1 MAESVAKG
9 GGALV
14 AARMVGMLFSFLL
27 FLVLARHSV
36 IEAGTFRTIL
46 TYLIISESLGML
58 GMQRWLTVEIAS
70 NQENR
75 WRLFLATSTVMLV
88 VSITLSILYAVISYA
103 GFYGDDLNQGLR
115 LAVLAVIPTG
125 IYQCIQSVWVGEGK
139 NGLLSK
145 YNAIE
150 YIVRCAIGIA
160 LIYLGYSVIYVILVF
175 VVMRWVMALYALA
188 CIGEHLQRDTWRP
201 DAAEMRHVLHDAP
214 KFVTIIV
221 AFLLLRNSALVL
233 IPAIIDE
240 AETAFYAVAYQ
251 LFDLILL
258 IPSVLAI
265 TSNRMFVDKAEQSV
279 VALKRVSTQLL
290 SLFSIVMFPCIA
302 VTLVFAPN
310 FLHAL
315 YGQDYLRSAPV
326 LMFLMIASG
335 FAMLDMV
342 LSQIMMARK
351 DYKND
356 MMSVVIGGGV
366 AVVLTTALTYSYG
379 ATGAAAALMIALLVT
394 VLSRMKMLS
403 VLFPAK
409 LFLTSLWRPV
419 VAACLSFGVAYSAV
433 HQLDMLSSVQTSKF
447 LWIAFV
453 PLVLGIYIVFLYLLG
468 GINIAKRSRLRKFL
482 FH

>member
-1 MAESVAKG
+1 MPESVAKG

-14 AARMVGMLFSFLL
+14 AARMVGMVFSFLL

-36 IEAGTFRTIL
+36 VEAGTFRTIL

-58 GMQRWLTVEIAS
+58 GMQRWLTVEIAA
-70 NQENR
+70 NKENR
-75 WRLFLATSTVMLV
+75 WTLFLATSTIMLV
-88 VSITLSILYAVISYA
+88 VSIILAIAYAGISYA
-103 GFYGDDLNQGLR
+103 GFYGESLNQGLR

-139 NGLLSK
+139 NQLLSK
-145 YNAIE
+145 YNATE
-150 YIVRCAIGIA
+150 YILRCAIGMV
-160 LIYLGYSVIYVILVF
+160 LIYFGYSVINVILVF
-175 VVMRWVMALYALA
+175 VVMRWVVALFALA
-188 CIGEHLQRDTWRP
+188 SLGEHLQRDTWQP
-201 DAAEMRHVLHDAP
+201 DAAMMKHVLHDAP
-214 KFVTIIV
+214 KFVTIII

-233 IPAIIDE
+233 LPAIIDE

-290 SLFSIVMFPCIA
+290 SLFSVVMFPCIA
-302 VTLVFAPN
+302 VTLVFAQN

-315 YGQDYLRSAPV
+315 YGEDYLRSEYV
-326 LMFLMIASG
+326 LMFLMVASG

-356 MMSVVIGGGV
+356 MISVVIGGCM
-366 AVVLTTALTYSYG
+366 AVVLTGILTYLYG
-379 ATGAAAALMIALLVT
+379 ATGAAAALMLALMVT
-394 VLSRMKMLS
+394 VICRMKVLS
-403 VLFPAK
+403 TLFPAK
-409 LFLTSLWRPV
+409 LFLTSLWRPAV
-419 VAACLSFGVAYSAV
+419 SAVLSFIAAYAAIHHV
-433 HQLDMLSSVQTSKF
+433 DMLSQVQQSKF

-453 PLVLGIYIVFLYLLG
+453 PLVLSLYVVFLYLFG